1 MSTLE
6 EKIEV
11 MQAYKDGK
19 QIEIY
24 SNKLQRWV
32 DWTIDSEPDFNW
44 ELYNYRIKEEPK
56 KKVKLYQVLLKY
68 VTDYHISLKFFKTEQ
83 EAIYHYDGSGFIVI
97 KLLPH
102 TMIDVE
108 ED

>member
-1 MSTLE
+1 MTTLD
-6 EKIEV
+6 EKIKV

-19 QIEIY
+19 QIEGKRNEASIWLPC
-24 SNKLQRWV
+24 KIPCW
-32 DWTIDSEPDFNW
+32 DWYTYDF
-44 ELYNYRIKEEPK
+44 RIKKEPK
-56 KKVKLYQVLLKY
+56 KIVKLYQVLLKY

-102 TMIDVE
+102 TMIEVE

>member
-1 MSTLE
+1 MTTLD
-6 EKIEV
+6 EKIKV
-11 MQAYKDGK
+11 MQAYKNGK
-19 QIEIY
+19 TIEY
-24 SNKLQRWV
+24 KEGREKNWKTTNTPAW
-32 DWTIDSEPDFNW
+32 DWYNW
-44 ELYNYRIKEEPK
+44 DYRIKEEPK

-83 EAIYHYDGSGFIVI
+83 EAIYHFDGSGFIVI

-102 TMIDVE
+102 TMIEVE